1 MERATPAK
9 PKGRPMHAN
18 QTVAHQAEFENTGHP
33 DSLFGIC
40 QSIGEHVGFNPH
52 YLRISLFILML
63 FNPIAMACT
72 YAGLGMVV
80 GLSHLIFPNPEEN
93 SWNADAAEV
102 QNFERELIAA

>member
-1 MERATPAK
+1 MVYSGTIAVLTFLLIPIAL
-9 PKGRPMHAN
+9 PIFAYFH
-18 QTVAHQAEFENTGHP
+18 
-33 DSLFGIC
+33 
-40 QSIGEHVGFNPH
+40 
-52 YLRISLFILML
+52 RIDPLLGYVLDAFFILML

-93 SWNADAAEV
+93 SWKADAAEV

>member
-1 MERATPAK
+1 
-9 PKGRPMHAN
+9 MHAN
-18 QTVAHQAEFENTGHP
+18 QTIAHQAEFEDTGHP

-40 QSIGEHVGFNPH
+40 QSVGDHVGFNPL
-52 YLRISLFILML
+52 YLRLSLFVLML

-93 SWNADAAEV
+93 SWKADATKELS
-102 QNFERELIAA
+102 FERELVAA

>member
-1 MERATPAK
+1 
-9 PKGRPMHAN
+9 MHAN
-18 QTVAHQAEFENTGHP
+18 QTVAHRAEFENTGHP

-63 FNPIAMACT
+63 FNPIAMGCT

-80 GLSHLIFPNPEEN
+80 GLSHLIFPKPEEDP
-93 SWNADAAEV
+93 WKADAAEELS
-102 QNFERELIAA
+102 FGRELIAA